1 MVPVMLNPAT
11 RLTHSAQTYQVM
23 KICVGSDVDIVG
35 VNMCVCV
42 STHCAKEDDGHQ
54 VFVATDDFVQ

>member
-1 MVPVMLNPAT
+1 
-11 RLTHSAQTYQVM
+11 M